1 LNNLKTKHHLP
12 PGRKRWVGEESRH
25 PQTQR
30 LNLHFSRTQLTEMA
44 KLLRWLSTIFFILAL
59 AGIATLLAFDVLN
72 RLKPTPIHQR
82 AGALSFM
89 LIGASYIS
97 LQLGTRR
104 RWSETLKGVMLG
116 VAFLLWGGEQFL
128 PPSLW
133 VTAMDSLVVL
143 IFVVDLSLI
152 IVGRLKRNTPEPP

>member
-1 LNNLKTKHHLP
+1 
-12 PGRKRWVGEESRH
+12 
-25 PQTQR
+25 
-30 LNLHFSRTQLTEMA
+30 MA
-44 KLLRWLSTIFFILAL
+44 KLFRWLSTIFFILAL
-59 AGIATLLAFDVLN
+59 AGLITLLASDIWN
-72 RLKPTPIHQR
+72 RLHSTPVHQQ

-97 LQLGTRR
+97 LQLSMKR

-116 VAFLLWGGEQFL
+116 FAFLLWGSEQFL
-128 PPSLW
+128 SPSVW

-152 IVGRLKRNTPEPP
+152 IVDRLKRKDPEAL